1 MSEGL
6 QAIICGAGISGARPM
21 SADVKMFYPDTLGML
36 EVQTVAAL

>member
-1 MSEGL
+1 
-6 QAIICGAGISGARPM
+6 M